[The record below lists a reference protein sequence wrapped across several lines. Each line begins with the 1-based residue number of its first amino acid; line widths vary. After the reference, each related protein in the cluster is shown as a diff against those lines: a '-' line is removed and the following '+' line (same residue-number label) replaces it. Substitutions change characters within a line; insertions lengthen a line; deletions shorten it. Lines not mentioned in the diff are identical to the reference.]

1 MNSFDFGT
9 FYAEVRR
16 LWWFPV
22 ILIFGGLLAAG
33 WLRSHEAPL
42 YVSEAKMVIA
52 GKINL
57 DTGAVYTENGE
68 DFLGTQAA
76 IIQGDAVA
84 VRARKIVADR
94 GLIPPKSRVDLRVS
108 FIPRT
113 AIFVLSATG
122 TDPVYTQALLEA
134 SMQAFFA
141 VRRDMRLQRTE
152 AASSAAAQEIVSVQ
166 QELDRGTQSLNE
178 FQRQFSV
185 ISLTEDVTATTAYL
199 NTLHKRIAD
208 LRLERSVAVT
218 GSGVDAS
225 AAAAAIPLDGSI
237 SSGSTQVDGAQDRV
251 LTTQQ
256 DLALQESERERLL
269 KNLKPEHPKIKQLD
283 LKIAGDKNLLTVL
296 RSQQKDHRSD
306 QISAI
311 DRETEGLEK
320 EVQQKQA
327 HLIDLNDNLN
337 KYQNLKSKVDSSRET
352 SNKLVSQLQSID
364 VGKQLEQEPIA
375 ILESASDGT
384 EVIKSRFLSY
394 VQFGALGL
402 VLALAGIALY
412 SRLVPRFM
420 TIEGVLRALH
430 LPIVGKI
437 LRDPWIT
444 KQKTVLDCTPEHV
457 GIAES
462 FRHLRS
468 SVLRRPQEF
477 LAMQCVAVTSAVPR
491 EGKSLVA
498 TNLAIA
504 LAATNARTLLI
515 DGDMRRGRLHQLLSV
530 ENGAGLSDLLT
541 RQKGLQETLCETRMP
556 HLYLMPCGQRIQN
569 ITEHLLS
576 FDLAE
581 LRQELNAQFDYILI
595 DTPPVLATT
604 DGVALAAYADA
615 TLFVVRLG
623 LSRPNDATMA
633 LEELKFREIRVSG
646 LVVNAVPKHLSGRR
660 FYADYNLLENR
671 PFRGYGGRAPA
682 LPA

>member
-1 MNSFDFGT
+1 MNSFDFRT

-16 LWWFPV
+16 LWWVPA
-22 ILIFGGLLAAG
+22 ILVVGGLFLAG
-33 WLRSHEAPL
+33 WLKSHEKPV
-42 YVSEAKMVIA
+42 YTSEAKMVMA
-52 GKINL
+52 GKVSF

-76 IIQGDAVA
+76 IFQGEAVA
-84 VRARKIVADR
+84 RRARKVLADR
-94 GLIPPKSRVDLRVS
+94 GLTPPTGVELRVS

-113 AIFVLSATG
+113 AIFLLDATG
-122 TDPVYTQALLEA
+122 TDPVYTQALLQA

-141 VRRDMRLQRTE
+141 VRQDMRLQRTE
-152 AASSAAAQEIVSVQ
+152 AASTAAAQEIENMQKEV
-166 QELDRGTQSLNE
+166 DRQTQDLND
-178 FQRQFSV
+178 FQRQFSLV
-185 ISLTEDVTATTAYL
+185 SLTEDVTATTTYL
-199 NTLHKRIAD
+199 ETLHKRIAD
-208 LRLERSVAVT
+208 LRLERSVLAT
-218 GSGVDAS
+218 GSGVDPS
-225 AAAAAIPLDGSI
+225 AAAAAIQLDGGGNSQ
-237 SSGSTQVDGAQDRV
+237 TDGVGQGQDR
-251 LTTQQ
+251 LLSTQQ

-269 KNLKPEHPKIKQLD
+269 KNLKPEHPKIRQLD
-283 LKIAGDKNLLTVL
+283 LKIAGDKELITVL

-306 QISAI
+306 QISSI
-311 DRETEGLEK
+311 DRETEALQK
-320 EVQQKQA
+320 EVQQKQS
-327 HLIDLNDNLN
+327 HLTELNDNLS
-337 KYQNLKSKVDSSRET
+337 KYQSLKSKVDSARET
-352 SNKLVSQLQSID
+352 YNKLVGQLQSID
-364 VGKQLEQEPIA
+364 VGKRLGQEPIA
-375 ILESASDGT
+375 ILENASEAT
-384 EVIKSRFLSY
+384 QVLKSRFVTF
-394 VQFGALGL
+394 VQLGILGL
-402 VLALAGIALY
+402 VLGLGAIALY
-412 SRLVPRFM
+412 SRLAPRFM
-420 TIEGVLRALH
+420 TIEGVVRALH

-477 LAMQCVAVTSAVPR
+477 LAMQCLAVTSAVPR

-515 DGDMRRGRLHQLLSV
+515 DGDMRRGKLHQLLGV

-541 RQKGLQETLCETRMP
+541 RQKSLPETLRETRMP
-556 HLYLMPCGQRIQN
+556 HLFLMPCGQRIQN

-576 FDLAE
+576 FGLGE
-581 LRQELNAQFDYILI
+581 LRQELNSQFDYILI

-623 LSRPNDATMA
+623 LSRPNDAVA
-633 LEELKFREIRVSG
+633 AVEELKFREIRVSG

-660 FYADYNLLENR
+660 FYAEYNLLENR
-671 PFRGYGGRAPA
+671 PFRGYSGRAPA